1 MAKQRKQAVGYIRT
15 SSATNVGADKDSE
28 KRQRLA
34 IERFARGR
42 FEIVGW
48 FNDPAVR
55 GTDPIEARPGFSALL
70 DRIEGNGVRTVLV
83 EDASRLARDLVV
95 QELGI
100 LALIRRGMTVLTT
113 SGDDLTD
120 GSDPSRT
127 MMRQIAGSFAQYEKA
142 RLVAKL
148 KQARDRKKAETG
160 KCGGRKSYAEIRP
173 ETVALAK
180 QLQASGLSLRKIS
193 AELAAQGHL
202 TAKGRPYVASAVQAM
217 IG

>member
-1 MAKQRKQAVGYIRT
+1 
-15 SSATNVGADKDSE
+15 
-28 KRQRLA
+28 
-34 IERFARGR
+34 
-42 FEIVGW
+42 
-48 FNDPAVR
+48 
-55 GTDPIEARPGFSALL
+55 
-70 DRIEGNGVRTVLV
+70 
-83 EDASRLARDLVV
+83 
-95 QELGI
+95 
-100 LALIRRGMTVLTT
+100 MTVMTA

-127 MMRQIAGSFAQYEKA
+127 MMRRIAGSFAQYEKA
-142 RLVAKL
+142 RLFAKL

-173 ETVALAK
+173 EMVALAK